1 MSSSSS
7 TAAGN
12 FAAAL
17 EASGHYPLHARSL
30 STLQVNL
37 GKLCNQVC
45 KHCHVDAGPQRT
57 GAHENMSGEGAALV
71 LDVLEKGVFTTLDLT
86 GGAPELN
93 PNFIRL
99 VKGAVQLGI
108 KVIDRCNLSVLFEPG
123 QDGLAQVLVEHRVEV
138 VASLPFYTQS

>member
-57 GAHENMSGEGAALV
+57 GAHENMSGEGA
-71 LDVLEKGVFTTLDLT
+71 DGV
-86 GGAPELN
+86 G
-93 PNFIRL
+93 
-99 VKGAVQLGI
+99 
-108 KVIDRCNLSVLFEPG
+108 
-123 QDGLAQVLVEHRVEV
+123 
-138 VASLPFYTQS
+138 